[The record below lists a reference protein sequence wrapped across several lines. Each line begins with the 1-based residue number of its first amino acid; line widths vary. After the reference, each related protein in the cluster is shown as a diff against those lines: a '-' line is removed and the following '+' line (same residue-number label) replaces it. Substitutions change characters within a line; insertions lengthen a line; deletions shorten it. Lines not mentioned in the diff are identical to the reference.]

1 MSQPEPD
8 ARLSS
13 DVPEH
18 SLFDGAP
25 FPPQPPLQG
34 CLAAFQSGGVLTQ
47 EPKPRSE

>member
-13 DVPEH
+13 DVPEL
-18 SLFDGAP
+18 SSFDGAP

-34 CLAAFQSGGVLTQ
+34 CLAAIQSGGVLTQ
-47 EPKPRSE
+47 EPTPGSE